1 MTDDDKKRIA
11 EYMGW
16 TKYPPECMG
25 ETVFFRDEI
34 HGDIRWDLNAAALC
48 VQEIQKRGSIF
59 GFYMHLIDVYN
70 GLIEDGKEI
79 CGADNFTVWL
89 FNAEN
94 FFAAMTQ
101 WIKEEK
107 K

>member
-34 HGDIRWDLNAAALC
+34 HGDIRWDLNDASLC
-48 VQEIQKRGSIF
+48 VQEIQKRGDIF
-59 GFYMHLIDVYN
+59 DFYSYLIDIYN
-70 GLIEDGKEI
+70 ELVEQGTVI
-79 CGADNFTVWL
+79 CGADNFIVWL
-89 FNAEN
+89 FNVDN
-94 FFAAMTQ
+94 FFSAMAA
-101 WIKEEK
+101 WIKERK

>member
-1 MTDDDKKRIA
+1 MTEEDKQLIA

-16 TKYPPECMG
+16 ELSVYSREYYYIPKNGKVVY
-25 ETVFFRDEI
+25 F
-34 HGDIRWDLNAAALC
+34 DLNDAGLC
-48 VQEIQKRGSIF
+48 VQEMQKRGSIF
-59 GFYMHLIDVYN
+59 EFYMHLIDVYN

-89 FNAEN
+89 FNPDN
-94 FFAAMTQ
+94 LFAAMTQ
-101 WIKEEK
+101 WIKEGK

>member
-48 VQEIQKRGSIF
+48 IQEMQKRGEWWNFLRYANTSSAIGGMF
-59 GFYMHLIDVYN
+59 PEQFIALLFN
-70 GLIEDGKEI
+70 
-79 CGADNFTVWL
+79 ADNFFTAM
-89 FNAEN
+89 AE
-94 FFAAMTQ
+94 
-101 WIKEEK
+101 WIKEGK

>member
-34 HGDIRWDLNAAALC
+34 HGDIRWDLNDAALC
-48 VQEIQKRGSIF
+48 IQEMQKRGEWEHDFMDFVAGSQKWNYHQCI
-59 GFYMHLIDVYN
+59 
-70 GLIEDGKEI
+70 
-79 CGADNFTVWL
+79 AWL
-89 FNAEN
+89 FNPEN
-94 FFAAMTQ
+94 FFTAMAK
-101 WIKEEK
+101 WLKEGK